1 MVIHDYNIERI
12 EKEIIYSFHNSRDY
26 ENLLSVRRDMINHI
40 VKANLSEF
48 LPAIIEFND
57 KLTDA
62 LREMYE
68 RAHTIWDS
76 VDGSLALYDDEELTA
91 HCFLGHNY
99 PALHPVQG
107 QDRQVLWDAL
117 CNCDN
122 NILYYNGITLKELV
136 LPRDSG
142 VSFQS
147 FIGMD
152 CPPPNWNQGL
162 DKELTKD
169 LHLIQQFKHLFL
181 DMKFAITDFIYV
193 RDFDIK
199 INLEVNKTI

>member
-1 MVIHDYNIERI
+1 
-12 EKEIIYSFHNSRDY
+12 
-26 ENLLSVRRDMINHI
+26 MINHI
-40 VKANLSEF
+40 VKTNLSEF

-57 KLTDA
+57 KLTAA
-62 LREMYE
+62 LHEMYK

-76 VDGSLALYDDEELTA
+76 IEDNLALYDDVELTA

-107 QDRQVLWDAL
+107 QDRQELWDAL

-142 VSFQS
+142 MSFQS

-162 DKELTKD
+162 DMELTKE

-199 INLEVNKTI
+199 INLEIDKTI

>member
-12 EKEIIYSFHNSRDY
+12 EKEIIYSSHNSRDY

-40 VKANLSEF
+40 VKTNLSEF

-57 KLTDA
+57 KLTNA
-62 LREMYE
+62 LNEMYE
-68 RAHTIWDS
+68 RAHTLWDGIE
-76 VDGSLALYDDEELTA
+76 GSLDLYDNVELTA
-91 HCFLGHNY
+91 HCFLSHNY
-99 PALHPVQG
+99 PAIHPVKD
-107 QDRQVLWDAL
+107 QDRQELWDAL

-142 VSFQS
+142 MSFQS
-147 FIGMD
+147 FTGMD

-162 DKELTKD
+162 DMELNKE

-199 INLEVNKTI
+199 INLEINKAI

>member
-1 MVIHDYNIERI
+1 MVIHDYNIECI

-48 LPAIIEFND
+48 IPAIIEFND

-76 VDGSLALYDDEELTA
+76 VDGSFVLYDDEELTA

-107 QDRQVLWDAL
+107 QDRQELWDAL
-117 CNCDN
+117 S
-122 NILYYNGITLKELV
+122 
-136 LPRDSG
+136 SG
-142 VSFQS
+142 RAVCGTAQ
-147 FIGMD
+147 
-152 CPPPNWNQGL
+152 
-162 DKELTKD
+162 
-169 LHLIQQFKHLFL
+169 
-181 DMKFAITDFIYV
+181 A
-193 RDFDIK
+193 
-199 INLEVNKTI
+199 VNAERPADGRQDPEHQPAP

>member
-57 KLTDA
+57 KLTNA
-62 LREMYE
+62 LQEMYQSE
-68 RAHTIWDS
+68 HAIWDS
-76 VDGSLALYDDEELTA
+76 IKDNLYVYGNVELTA
-91 HCFLGHNY
+91 HCFLDHNY
-99 PALHPVQG
+99 PALHPIQC
-107 QDRQVLWDAL
+107 QYRHELWNAL
-117 CNCDN
+117 CNIDH
-122 NILYYNGITLKELV
+122 NILYYNGVTLKELV

-162 DKELTKD
+162 DAELTKD

-193 RDFDIK
+193 RDFDFK

>member
-62 LREMYE
+62 LHEMYE
-68 RAHTIWDS
+68 SAHTIWDS
-76 VDGSLALYDDEELTA
+76 IEGGLALYDDVELTA

-107 QDRQVLWDAL
+107 QD
-117 CNCDN
+117 
-122 NILYYNGITLKELV
+122 
-136 LPRDSG
+136 
-142 VSFQS
+142 
-147 FIGMD
+147 
-152 CPPPNWNQGL
+152 
-162 DKELTKD
+162 
-169 LHLIQQFKHLFL
+169 
-181 DMKFAITDFIYV
+181 
-193 RDFDIK
+193 
-199 INLEVNKTI
+199 